1 MVTFTEEIFNVKPHL
16 LCSDLCFNIE
26 IAPSPTASSQT
37 PKATA
42 AVRQTTKSFQTHT
55 KPSTKQESKPQK
67 ELSTPALPKTKSFE
81 SSAESPQ
88 KDGQTP
94 TASSTLRKTEPP
106 TPSIRISN
114 RRCHIKGGVVY
125 FDATFVLREGIPDNI
140 YMCYMPP
147 ESSMRCT
154 EFTPC
159 EREVRGLREAM
170 TCKGMDEWNPNQF
183 SIYLMNENA
192 DSITLYKDFVPAID
206 RTLCSQSKLFSYFY
220 TPHSVC

>member
-1 MVTFTEEIFNVKPHL
+1 M
-16 LCSDLCFNIE
+16 CSDLCSNIE

-37 PKATA
+37 PKA
-42 AVRQTTKSFQTHT
+42 
-55 KPSTKQESKPQK
+55 STKQESKPQK
-67 ELSTPALPKTKSFE
+67 ELSTPALLKTKSSE

-106 TPSIRISN
+106 APSIRISN

-140 YMCYMPP
+140 YMCYMPK
-147 ESSMRCT
+147 SSMRCT

-159 EREVRGLREAM
+159 EREVRGLQEAM

-192 DSITLYKDFVPAID
+192 DSITLYKNFVPAIN